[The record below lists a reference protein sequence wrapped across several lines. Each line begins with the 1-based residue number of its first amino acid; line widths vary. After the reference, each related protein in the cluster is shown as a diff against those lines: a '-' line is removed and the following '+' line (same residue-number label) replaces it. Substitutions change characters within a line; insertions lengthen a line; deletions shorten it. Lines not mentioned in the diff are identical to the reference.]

1 MGWRIIL
8 AEAIESLRFYRRR
21 TVITIVSLG
30 WGVASFLI
38 LMSYGNG
45 FDQTLRHA
53 FTAVGQDLVLT
64 FSGQT
69 SLQAG
74 GLRSGRPIRIV
85 EPDVAAIKEA
95 VPAVGAISPEMIQGR
110 MVVVRGTREKRYQ
123 LRGVRAEYR
132 RIRNMNVVDGRWI
145 NQDDTRQRNRVAVL
159 GATVARELFSGIP
172 PVNEEITV
180 RGVRFTVI
188 GVLDTKLQI
197 ANYSRRDNECIFVP
211 YDTFSLFADTQYP
224 AMLVWTPRAPGLRD
238 SAIRGVRAT
247 LAQIHGFSPNDE
259 KAVEILAFSQFMYI
273 IDGMSLALKMLLAF
287 VGALTLGIGGVGLA
301 NIMLAS
307 VVERTREI
315 GIQKAMGSRRS
326 AVLKQFL
333 AEALMIVG
341 AGGALG
347 LSAGYALTY
356 AVGSMPL
363 WGAIF
368 TDTADRGNVELHI
381 RASSVLV
388 STGVLLAVGII
399 AGMVPA
405 VRAARMDPVEAL
417 RYE

>member
-1 MGWRIIL
+1 MGWRMIL
-8 AEAIESLRFYRRR
+8 AEALESMRFYRRR

-30 WGVASFLI
+30 WGVASFLL

-45 FDQTLRHA
+45 FDDALRNA

-64 FSGQT
+64 FNGKT

-74 GLRSGRPIRIV
+74 GLRSGRPIQIV
-85 EPDVAAIKEA
+85 EPDVEAIKEA

-110 MVVVRGTREKRYQ
+110 MIVVRGTREKRYQ
-123 LRGVRAEYR
+123 LRGVRTEYQ
-132 RIRNMNVVDGRWI
+132 RIRNMNLVAGRWI
-145 NQDDTRQRNRVAVL
+145 NHDDTQQRNRVAVL

-172 PVNEEITV
+172 PVNEEITI

-197 ANYSRRDNECIFVP
+197 ANYSRRDNECVFVP
-211 YDTFSLFADTQYP
+211 YDTVSIFSDTHYP
-224 AMLVWTPRAPGLRD
+224 TMLVWMPRAPGLRE

-259 KAVEILAFSQFMYI
+259 KAVEVLAFNQFMHI
-273 IDGMSLALKMLLAF
+273 IDGMSLALKALLAF

-315 GIQKAMGSRRS
+315 GAQKALGCRRGT
-326 AVLKQFL
+326 VLKQFL
-333 AEALMIVG
+333 TEALMIVG

-347 LSAGYALTY
+347 FAAGYGLTY

-368 TDTADRGNVELHI
+368 KDAADRGNVQLHI
-381 RASSVLV
+381 SVSSVVV
-388 STGVLLAVGII
+388 STGVLLVVGLI

-405 VRAARMDPVEAL
+405 IRAARMDPVEAL